1 MLYVGFNCVREKGI
15 YKNWY
20 LFFYFEN
27 KLLIFWR
34 LLVEIY
40 VRVVG
45 IFVKRESWRNVGFDI
60 FDWVGNYRYV
70 CFGVKVWV
78 NYYKYVLLILIFL
91 MIIFNR

>member
-1 MLYVGFNCVREKGI
+1 MLYVGFNCVIEGKVYIKIDI
-15 YKNWY
+15 Y
-20 LFFYFEN
+20 FFFEN
-27 KLLIFWR
+27 ILLIFWR

-70 CFGVKVWV
+70 CFGVKFWV